1 MSDDDETR
9 PLGSSVDVGWSN
21 GKPRVVG
28 DDVKSFMAQSG
39 SRVME
44 TKISGRMPR
53 PRSKNPPKPA
63 VTVNYGN
70 VPRNQMDNIDVEE
83 VRACVHF
90 LFFGI
95 ITIDSALR
103 ARVRVLVRPCV
114 LCSQAPLEDL
124 VLQNAEAMK
133 QFEYLEKSLVSF
145 KETVNEQAGELR
157 QVSFLTSI

>member
-39 SRVME
+39 SRVTE

-83 VRACVHF
+83 VSACVHF
-90 LFFGI
+90 LFFCI
-95 ITIDSALR
+95 IAIDLR
-103 ARVRVLVRPCV
+103 CSLFPGAIGRSGPAECRSHEAVRIP
-114 LCSQAPLEDL
+114 
-124 VLQNAEAMK
+124 
-133 QFEYLEKSLVSF
+133 
-145 KETVNEQAGELR
+145 
-157 QVSFLTSI
+157 

>member
-28 DDVKSFMAQSG
+28 DDVKSFMAQKVSRSNYVESVKAAMSG
-39 SRVME
+39 SRVTE
-44 TKISGRMPR
+44 TKVSGRMPR

-90 LFFGI
+90 LFFGRH
-95 ITIDSALR
+95 S
-103 ARVRVLVRPCV
+103 
-114 LCSQAPLEDL
+114 
-124 VLQNAEAMK
+124 
-133 QFEYLEKSLVSF
+133 Y
-145 KETVNEQAGELR
+145 
-157 QVSFLTSI
+157 